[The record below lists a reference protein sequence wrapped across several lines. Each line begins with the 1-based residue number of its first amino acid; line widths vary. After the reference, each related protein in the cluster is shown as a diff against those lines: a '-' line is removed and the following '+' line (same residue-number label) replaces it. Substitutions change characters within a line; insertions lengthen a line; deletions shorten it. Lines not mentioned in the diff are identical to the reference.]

1 MKNFKAS
8 SHTRSR
14 FLILGTVFA
23 IICLAFL
30 VTLAVTQIRG
40 GDSSYSDDG
49 TVTRTVT
56 VAGLRGEIYDRNGV
70 LLVGNSTSY
79 DLIFEYGAMPDTRR
93 EVNKALLSILEALTV
108 TGNGDKMCEN
118 LCPLEGTYPNMQY
131 TKALSDKE
139 STLYKGYI
147 RVLERNNLSAEKTTA
162 EKLVSH
168 FTKRYKLSEDIYS
181 NEEITDLIRILYDM
195 ERVDFGQYQA
205 YKIASDVNGKIITYI
220 EEAQIDGATFT
231 VSSERVYAYPGVASH
246 ILGRVGKITAE
257 SYEYY
262 SALGYPMDAVVGTSG
277 CEEAFEEWLR
287 GQDGKLVIKYDKT
300 GHIIEKYYETEPTSG
315 NDVWL
320 TIDINL
326 QLAAEEG
333 LAENVTSLNY
343 ANAGAITV
351 MDPNSGSILALA
363 SYPTYDLTQFDS
375 KDYYNSLLND
385 SNSPLYNRALQG
397 VYAPGSTYKLGV
409 ALAALEEGTI
419 TAGTTHQCNRVYP
432 YLHKPT
438 CLASHGTMHVSEAIR
453 ESCNIFFYY
462 VGQEMGIERITEYTS
477 ALGLGVPTGIE
488 LSERIGV
495 IAGPAYRENNHLSVW
510 NKGDDLSAAIGQ
522 SDHGYTPLQ
531 LCLYTAG
538 IANGGI
544 RYSAHLL
551 DSVHKFY
558 TGEIIYQREKAIAS
572 QVSMRD
578 DTHQLLLESMRDVVT
593 SNSDLTRYFSGLPV
607 SVGGKTG
614 TAQVTGKKD
623 YAIFTGVASLES
635 PELVATCIIEQGVK
649 GTNAAMA
656 VSKVF
661 KAYYASESE

>member
-1 MKNFKAS
+1 
-8 SHTRSR
+8 
-14 FLILGTVFA
+14 
-23 IICLAFL
+23 
-30 VTLAVTQIRG
+30 
-40 GDSSYSDDG
+40 
-49 TVTRTVT
+49 
-56 VAGLRGEIYDRNGV
+56 
-70 LLVGNSTSY
+70 
-79 DLIFEYGAMPDTRR
+79 
-93 EVNKALLSILEALTV
+93 
-108 TGNGDKMCEN
+108 
-118 LCPLEGTYPNMQY
+118 
-131 TKALSDKE
+131 
-139 STLYKGYI
+139 
-147 RVLERNNLSAEKTTA
+147 
-162 EKLVSH
+162 
-168 FTKRYKLSEDIYS
+168 
-181 NEEITDLIRILYDM
+181 
-195 ERVDFGQYQA
+195 
-205 YKIASDVNGKIITYI
+205 
-220 EEAQIDGATFT
+220 
-231 VSSERVYAYPGVASH
+231 
-246 ILGRVGKITAE
+246 
-257 SYEYY
+257 
-262 SALGYPMDAVVGTSG
+262 
-277 CEEAFEEWLR
+277 
-287 GQDGKLVIKYDKT
+287 
-300 GHIIEKYYETEPTSG
+300 
-315 NDVWL
+315 
-320 TIDINL
+320 
-326 QLAAEEG
+326 
-333 LAENVTSLNY
+333 
-343 ANAGAITV
+343 
-351 MDPNSGSILALA
+351 
-363 SYPTYDLTQFDS
+363 
-375 KDYYNSLLND
+375 
-385 SNSPLYNRALQG
+385 
-397 VYAPGSTYKLGV
+397 
-409 ALAALEEGTI
+409 
-419 TAGTTHQCNRVYP
+419 
-432 YLHKPT
+432 
-438 CLASHGTMHVSEAIR
+438 MHVSEAIR